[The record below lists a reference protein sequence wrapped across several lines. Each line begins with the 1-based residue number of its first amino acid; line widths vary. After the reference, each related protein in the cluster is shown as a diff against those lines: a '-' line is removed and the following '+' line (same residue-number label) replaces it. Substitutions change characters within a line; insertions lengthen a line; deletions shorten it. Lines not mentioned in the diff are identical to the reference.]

1 MPNVTKME
9 EVFEQAIAKF
19 ESSNRRLI
27 NTYSGDA
34 GRQLDHEREVLK
46 QDVAALRMH
55 FKAAKNEA

>member
-1 MPNVTKME
+1 ME

-27 NTYSGDA
+27 NTYSGNA